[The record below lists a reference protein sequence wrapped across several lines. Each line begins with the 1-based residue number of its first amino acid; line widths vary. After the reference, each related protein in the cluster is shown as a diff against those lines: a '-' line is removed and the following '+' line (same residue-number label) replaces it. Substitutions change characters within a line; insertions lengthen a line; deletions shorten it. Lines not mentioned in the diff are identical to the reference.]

1 MVYYL
6 FATFNISWIRYM
18 LNEKGLQFKL
28 VAVRKCLNAMTRMTW
43 WWIQVQLNVCL
54 FFYGIH
60 LRLSLSNNNTKIKI
74 FTPILVGL
82 LVGSQDLFQQTLN
95 ISYRFFFFIE
105 NLVVWCQMGLSDATW
120 HIFPEID
127 KKNCWCQQKYHTEGA
142 QLHNIWKQQHSFL
155 MRGYSSK
162 SDKWFKK

>member
-54 FFYGIH
+54 FFMESTYGFLFLIMT
-60 LRLSLSNNNTKIKI
+60 LILKYLPLFWLGFWLGVRTCSNRLWT
-74 FTPILVGL
+74 FPIV
-82 LVGSQDLFQQTLN
+82 
-95 ISYRFFFFIE
+95 FFFSLKIW
-105 NLVVWCQMGLSDATW
+105 LCDAKW
-120 HIFPEID
+120 DWVMPHDIYFLKLI
-127 KKNCWCQQKYHTEGA
+127 KK
-142 QLHNIWKQQHSFL
+142 LL
-155 MRGYSSK
+155 MSAKISHRRCSNA
-162 SDKWFKK
+162 

>member
-60 LRLSLSNNNTKIKI
+60 LRLSLSNNNTNIKI

-82 LVGSQDLFQQTLN
+82 LVGSQDLFQQTLK
-95 ISYRFFFFIE
+95 ISYLFFFFSLKIW
-105 NLVVWCQMGLSDATW
+105 LCDAKW
-120 HIFPEID
+120 DWVMPHDIYFLKLI
-127 KKNCWCQQKYHTEGA
+127 KK
-142 QLHNIWKQQHSFL
+142 LL
-155 MRGYSSK
+155 MSAKISHRRCSIA
-162 SDKWFKK
+162 